1 MQIPLPG
8 KPVRGSRSGRPIM
21 ALLDLLGRRAA
32 LRILWELSRT
42 GEPLTFRAL
51 QAAAN
56 TNPSV
61 LNTRVKELRAAG
73 LVAREPRGYA
83 LSEAGERLLEV
94 LLPLHAWADG
104 WAARQGS
111 LAGGGD
117 RQTRPQPPRRRSAR
131 SPQRRRLPTSHRAR

>member
-32 LRILWELSRT
+32 LRVLWELSRT
-42 GEPLTFRAL
+42 NEPLTFRAL
-51 QAAAN
+51 QAAAD

-73 LVAREPRGYA
+73 LVGHEPRGYA
-83 LSEAGERLLEV
+83 LSEQGARLLAV
-94 LLPLHAWADG
+94 ILPLHAWAEG
-104 WAARQGS
+104 WAARQG
-111 LAGGGD
+111 LIAGGGQ
-117 RQTRPQPPRRRSAR
+117 RQARPRTPRRGGDRNS
-131 SPQRRRLPTSHRAR
+131 RR